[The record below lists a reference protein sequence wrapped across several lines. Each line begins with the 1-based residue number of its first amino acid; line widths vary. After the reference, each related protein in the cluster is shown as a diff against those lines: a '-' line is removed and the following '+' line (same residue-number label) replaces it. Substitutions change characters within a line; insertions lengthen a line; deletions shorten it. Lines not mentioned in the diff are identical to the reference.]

1 MKLTMAFAFALAPFT
16 NAWVPTTLR
25 VGARSALASRSM
37 MTASA
42 LSQDELKKM
51 VGYKAVDDYVKSG
64 MKVGLGT
71 GSTAAF
77 AVERLGM
84 LLKSGEL
91 TDIIAVPTSVR
102 TKEQAEELGIPLC
115 TLDEESELDVAID
128 GADDVD
134 DDLNLVKGGGG
145 ALLREKMVEVQAKKF
160 IVIVDESKI
169 GKGLGPA
176 FPIPVEIT
184 PFCHGHT
191 LRKVGAL
198 PSLQG
203 CKPVLRLG
211 SSSNNQVDGTEPAVT
226 DNGNYIID
234 LHFDTAI
241 KDPVVA
247 GNELKKCV
255 GVVDHGLFC
264 GMTTAVI
271 IAGKEGITVKTR
283 P

>member
-1 MKLTMAFAFALAPFT
+1 M
-16 NAWVPTTLR
+16 
-25 VGARSALASRSM
+25 
-37 MTASA
+37 
-42 LSQDELKKM
+42 
-51 VGYKAVDDYVKSG
+51 
-64 MKVGLGT
+64 
-71 GSTAAF
+71 
-77 AVERLGM
+77 
-84 LLKSGEL
+84 
-91 TDIIAVPTSVR
+91 
-102 TKEQAEELGIPLC
+102 
-115 TLDEESELDVAID
+115 
-128 GADDVD
+128 
-134 DDLNLVKGGGG
+134 
-145 ALLREKMVEVQAKKF
+145 
-160 IVIVDESKI
+160 
-169 GKGLGPA
+169 
-176 FPIPVEIT
+176 
-184 PFCHGHT
+184 
-191 LRKVGAL
+191 GAL

-211 SSSNNQVDGTEPAVT
+211 SSSNNQVDGTEPAVRGNAVATILDLPSPLAFGVLSPGAPCSLQVT